1 MEINEKDVLVN
12 AQDGAE
18 TEVTETTEI
27 REGEKGYY
35 HPSTKINCAL
45 DVELDPK
52 NVAIYVCKSS
62 TQCFKF
68 KALKCCGSADI
79 KIEPDYGEG
88 WYYNP
93 YKNEWKKVVHDFGTF
108 IFGNGG
114 LCFKPDEDLEPGDSK
129 TLTFKAKSCGNEV
142 EFDATF
148 VFDPCKCCCAGKSC
162 KSCCRK

>member
-1 MEINEKDVLVN
+1 MEINEKDVLVK
-12 AQDGAE
+12 AEDGTEA
-18 TEVTETTEI
+18 EVTETTEI
-27 REGEKGYY
+27 AEGEKGYY

-79 KIEPDYGEG
+79 KIEPAYGEG

-93 YKNEWKKVVHDFGTF
+93 YKNEWKK
-108 IFGNGG
+108 
-114 LCFKPDEDLEPGDSK
+114 
-129 TLTFKAKSCGNEV
+129 
-142 EFDATF
+142 
-148 VFDPCKCCCAGKSC
+148 
-162 KSCCRK
+162 

>member
-27 REGEKGYY
+27 SEGEKGYY

-79 KIEPDYGEG
+79 KIEPVRGQG
-88 WYYNP
+88 WRQHHRGWRKHVP
-93 YKNEWKKVVHDFGTF
+93 CFGTF